1 MSGPD
6 APASVAI
13 IDDHLLFATALA
25 DLVRALPDFRVAGV
39 AGTGRDAVATVTE
52 HRPDLILLDFH
63 LPGVLATDI
72 LPELRQVSP
81 KSRIIILTSDTS
93 LATREAADAAGVDGF
108 LTKEQ
113 ALDDVADAL
122 RGALGPR
129 TAPDAWPD
137 GDDGLP
143 AGAAPD
149 APPATDDGIPAG
161 VAPRVPAADATA
173 EPMPA
178 SETAAEAA
186 PQAPEAKPASEPGSE
201 PKPLAA
207 AAPAAPAPVV
217 RAPAEAPAPP
227 RAAPAPLRTSGVA
240 ELRRRTPFQPI
251 PAGRGTLVGIY
262 GAKGGVGTT
271 TVATNL
277 GVTLARGGAPTVLV
291 DLDLA
296 FGDVGMFLDLEGGPS
311 ISDAAQGRIDT
322 DMLSRTAL
330 RHSSG
335 LRVLASPATPSPVRP
350 EPADILAILE
360 ELRTRFTYV
369 LCDIPRVLG
378 PLTIGAL
385 RAVDTVVLVTT
396 PELPA
401 LRDLERVLARQSLG
415 LRARGVLVVNRHPG
429 RTGVA
434 LKDVELGLGLPVRA
448 TIPSDGVAVTDAIN
462 RGIPAAAAGTRLG
475 RSFREL
481 ADRLGSVASARS
493 DA

>member
-1 MSGPD
+1 MSGTE

-39 AGTGRDAVATVTE
+39 AGTGKDAVATVTE

-129 TAPDAWPD
+129 TAPEAAP
-137 GDDGLP
+137 GQDDGLP
-143 AGAAPD
+143 AVAEAPAA
-149 APPATDDGIPAG
+149 TGDGVPAG
-161 VAPRVPAADATA
+161 VAPAVTAADETA
-173 EPMPA
+173 EPLPA
-178 SETAAEAA
+178 AGAEPEPAIQPAPDSEPEQPVAAEAA
-186 PQAPEAKPASEPGSE
+186 TATV
-201 PKPLAA
+201 
-207 AAPAAPAPVV
+207 APAPAVT
-217 RAPAEAPAPP
+217 APAPP

-240 ELRRRTPFQPI
+240 ELRRRTPFQPV
-251 PAGRGTLVGIY
+251 PAGRGTLIGIY
-262 GAKGGVGTT
+262 SAKGGVGTT

-277 GVTLARGGAPTVLV
+277 GVTLAHGGAPTVLV

-330 RHSSG
+330 RHASG
-335 LRVLASPATPSPVRP
+335 LRVVASPATPSPFRP

-378 PLTIGAL
+378 PLTIAAL

-481 ADRLGSVASARS
+481 ADRLGSAAPARS
-493 DA
+493 DS